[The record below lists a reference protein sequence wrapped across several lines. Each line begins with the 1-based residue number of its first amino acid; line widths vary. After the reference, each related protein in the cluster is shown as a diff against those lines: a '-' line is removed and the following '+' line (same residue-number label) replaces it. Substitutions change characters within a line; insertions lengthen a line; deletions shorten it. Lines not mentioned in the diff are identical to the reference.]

1 MAYTL
6 DDFHLK
12 AIQDYGLDAVWPQ
25 DPEAILHRDH
35 SPELLLN
42 ESHQVCKPL
51 GSKKIGIIFK

>member
-25 DPEAILHRDH
+25 EVLTEAKLI
-35 SPELLLN
+35 PN
-42 ESHQVCKPL
+42 EVEEIRFSRSAFCHDRW
-51 GSKKIGIIFK
+51 